1 MIVGISQVHIN
12 NIIDNFADE
21 IKIGVDVMRLSDARH
36 ATPEKRRE
44 FFRLMRRQF
53 TDDEWQQI
61 KGDVDANNA
70 DDASE
75 DGQQDVG
82 GQQLA
87 AFYRHWSLK
96 ESFVKATG
104 SGLTVDLQKISF
116 KVVGLLGL

>member
-53 TDDEWQQI
+53 TDGEWQQI

-70 DDASE
+70 DDAPE
-75 DGQQDVG
+75 NGQKDVG

-87 AFYRHWSLK
+87 AFNRHWSLK